1 MTMNFKLTVSCIVIG
16 LGLAAGEA
24 LALDVAV
31 APSEG
36 EATKEKLAAVD
47 DAEGAA
53 LLAQGHKVFA
63 ASETRQIMGK
73 LALKG
78 VESLEDA
85 DLIGTKLKVQF
96 VLVATVTPLA
106 GQDTIEIRA
115 YYLPEGRM
123 ELLEEVATEGETAVV
138 VEGMVKRLVTKA
150 GLSKETKPPPKE
162 KEQGKEQEKGKGVE
176 EQIGEI
182 TGGEGGEKGKEKG
195 KEGGG
200 AEDEKLLKDLQTW
213 PEKKKQRIGYG
224 VDYRISLELSG
235 GPMILL
241 NEPVKGGRV
250 GGMATL
256 ALGYVAVPACGC
268 DFGGEVRIYFGD
280 PNPFTAF
287 SLTAYAGFNFRLS
300 PAAPVYLGG
309 RLSLGYLKSISG
321 ARNNRMI
328 LRLAVVNLN
337 IVLRGRFMILVNPV
351 AFTMLAFEG
360 NIVGLYDAS
369 VGFGVRF

>member
-36 EATKEKLAAVD
+36 EATKEKLAAAD

-138 VEGMVKRLVTKA
+138 VEGMVKRLVTKE

-182 TGGEGGEKGKEKG
+182 TGGEEGEKGKEKG

-213 PEKKKQRIGYG
+213 TEKKKQRIGYG

-235 GPMILL
+235 GLAVLL
-241 NEPVKGGRV
+241 NEPDKPVNVGRV

-268 DFGGEVRIYFGD
+268 DFGGEVRALFGAVD
-280 PNPFTAF
+280 AFSITAF
-287 SLTAYAGFNFRLS
+287 AGFNFRLS

-328 LRLAVVNLN
+328 LRLAVNLN
-337 IVLRGRFMILVNPV
+337 IVLRGRYMIIINP
-351 AFTMLAFEG
+351 ASFTLLAFEG
-360 NIVGLYDAS
+360 SPDGLYDAG